1 MLETDV
7 FKLDFSRPEV
17 LMGAMILCT
26 REFIMKFSRITP
38 RSFACTMAV
47 ALSALA
53 FGFSTAFPQAP
64 QTVRVRGSVVSLDG
78 STLTVKTRQ
87 GPEVTIKLAD
97 NFRIASVVKASLSD
111 IKPGVFIGTAT
122 VTKDGGSHA
131 LEVLVF
137 PEALRGTGEGDYAWD
152 LTPDSMMTNG
162 TVGTSVESV
171 AGPTITVA
179 YKGGERRITVTP
191 DTPIVTLGP
200 ADKSDIKPGTPVFST
215 TQKQADGT
223 YTAASVTVGK
233 NGVAPPM

>member
-1 MLETDV
+1 M
-7 FKLDFSRPEV
+7 FR
-17 LMGAMILCT
+17 T
-26 REFIMKFSRITP
+26 REFTMMFPRMTP
-38 RSFACTMAV
+38 RSFACAMAI
-47 ALSALA
+47 ALSTLA
-53 FGFSTAFPQAP
+53 FASSAAFPQAT
-64 QTVRVRGSVVSLDG
+64 QTVRVRGTVVSLDG
-78 STLTVKTRQ
+78 SMLTVKTRQ

-122 VTKDGGSHA
+122 VTKDGGSRA

-162 TVGTSVESV
+162 TVGSSVENV

-179 YKGGERRITVTP
+179 YKGGERKITVAP
-191 DTPIVTLGP
+191 GTPIVTLGA
-200 ADKSDIKPGTPVFST
+200 ADKADIKPGTPVFST

-223 YTAASVTVGK
+223 LTAASVTVGK

>member
-1 MLETDV
+1 MP
-7 FKLDFSRPEV
+7 FS
-17 LMGAMILCT
+17 T
-26 REFIMKFSRITP
+26 ITS
-38 RSFACTMAV
+38 RSFACALAV
-47 ALSALA
+47 AFSTFA
-53 FGFSTAFPQAP
+53 FGSSMAFAQAA

-87 GPEVTIKLAD
+87 GADVTIKLAD
-97 NFRIASVVKASLSD
+97 NFRIASVVKASLAD

-122 VTKDGGSHA
+122 VAKDGGSRA

-162 TVGTSVESV
+162 TVGSSVENV
-171 AGPTITVA
+171 AGPTITVT
-179 YKGGERRITVTP
+179 YKGGERKITVAP

-200 ADKSDIKPGTPVFST
+200 ADKSDIKPGTPIFST